1 VQARRAGR
9 PTAIAGWPLA
19 TYAWRIMPDPRSTD
33 PSRQAGTTPDAGP
46 GRPGPAEAAPADE
59 VATDFQ
65 TAFWGTKHAL
75 AHASAT
81 AFARH
86 GVHEGQQYVLRCLWH
101 EDGLSP
107 GEVARRLNLA
117 TPTVTRATTRMAAA
131 GLLRREPHPRDRR
144 MIRLWLTDRGRA
156 LEKDIDAEISHIARR
171 ALATFTDDEVTA
183 LVRALEQVRRNLED
197 R

>member
-1 VQARRAGR
+1 
-9 PTAIAGWPLA
+9 
-19 TYAWRIMPDPRSTD
+19 MS
-33 PSRQAGTTPDAGP
+33 
-46 GRPGPAEAAPADE
+46 
-59 VATDFQ
+59 TDFQ
-65 TAFWGTKHAL
+65 SAFWTTKHAL
-75 AHASAT
+75 AHASAV

-86 GVHEGQQYVLRCLWH
+86 GLHEGQQWVMRCLWQ

-131 GLLRREPHPRDRR
+131 GLLRREPHPGDRR
-144 MIRLWLTDRGRA
+144 MVRLWLTDRGKA
-156 LEKDIDAEISHIARR
+156 LEKDIDAEISAVSRR
-171 ALATFTDDEVTA
+171 ALSTFTVDEVDS

>member
-1 VQARRAGR
+1 MSDPSSDPVRTDPGRSDSGGR
-9 PTAIAGWPLA
+9 PA
-19 TYAWRIMPDPRSTD
+19 
-33 PSRQAGTTPDAGP
+33 
-46 GRPGPAEAAPADE
+46 
-59 VATDFQ
+59 DFQ
-65 TAFWGTKHAL
+65 TAFWSAKHAL

-86 GVHEGQQYVLRCLWH
+86 GVHEGQQYVLRCLWQ

-107 GEVARRLNLA
+107 GEVARLLNLA

-144 MIRLWLTDRGRA
+144 MVRLWLTDRGRA
-156 LEKDIDAEISHIARR
+156 LERDIDAETSHIARR
-171 ALATFTDDEVTA
+171 ALGTFTDDEVAA
-183 LVRALEQVRRNLED
+183 LVRALEQVRRNLEA

>member
-1 VQARRAGR
+1 MSD
-9 PTAIAGWPLA
+9 LS
-19 TYAWRIMPDPRSTD
+19 STD

-46 GRPGPAEAAPADE
+46 GRPGPADAAPADE

-65 TAFWGTKHAL
+65 ATFWATKHAL

-86 GVHEGQQYVLRCLWH
+86 GVHEGQQYVLRCLWQ
-101 EDGLSP
+101 EDGVSP

-131 GLLRREPHPRDRR
+131 GLLRREPHPSDRR
-144 MIRLWLTDRGRA
+144 MVRLWLTDRGRV

-171 ALATFTDDEVTA
+171 ALATFTDDEVAA
-183 LVRALEQVRRNLED
+183 LVRALEQVRRNLEG
-197 R
+197 